1 MTVDSNKLFIN
12 GDWISA
18 GGTFPIHDP
27 ATGEIVGY
35 AADAEQ
41 SHALLAVEAAHT
53 AFPTWSK
60 TPAPKRSALLYRW
73 YELIMEHRDE
83 IATLLTCE
91 MGKPFPE
98 AKGEVSFAANFVLWY
113 AEEAKRIYGDTVPS
127 NEPNKRIT
135 VLRQPVGV
143 VSAITPWNFP
153 AAMVTRKVAPALAA
167 GCTVILKPAEQTPLT
182 AIRLVELAEVA
193 GFPAG
198 VFNLVTTSKPAEVGN
213 VLTTDPRVRKVTFTG
228 STEVGKLLYRQ
239 AADTIKRVSLELGGH
254 APFIVFADAEIDL
267 AVQGVIASKYR
278 NAGQTCICTNRV
290 YVHESIAASFA
301 EKLRQAVS
309 TLQVGPGMK
318 EGVHIGP
325 LIDEHAL
332 AKVERH
338 VEDALAKGA
347 TLLIGGSREG
357 EQGYFFQA
365 TVLNHAT
372 EDMQIA
378 TEETFGPVAPIFTFQ
393 SEEEVLA
400 RANDTPYG
408 LAAYFYTR
416 DIGRVTR
423 MQENLEYGIIGVNDP
438 APSVAIQAPFGGVKE
453 SGLAREG
460 GKYGLDAFLETK
472 YISLAFA

>member
-1 MTVDSNKLFIN
+1 MTQSNKLYIDGN
-12 GDWISA
+12 WIILDK
-18 GGTFPIHDP
+18 TFPVIDP
-27 ATGEIVGY
+27 ATGKVAGM
-35 AADAEQ
+35 AADADRE
-41 SHALLAVEAAHT
+41 HALQAVEAAHR
-53 AFPTWSK
+53 AFASWSK
-60 TPAPKRSALLYRW
+60 TPAPKRSDLLYTW
-73 YELIMEHRDE
+73 YQLIMENRGE
-83 IATLLTCE
+83 LAALITCE
-91 MGKPFPE
+91 MGKPFAE
-98 AKGEVSFAANFVLWY
+98 AKGEIAFAANFVLWY
-113 AEEAKRIYGDTVPS
+113 AEEAKRIYGETLPS

-143 VSAITPWNFP
+143 VAAITPWNFP

-182 AIRLVELAEVA
+182 AIRLVELAEKA

-198 VFNLVTTSKPAEVGN
+198 VFNLVTVQNAEEIGD

-228 STEVGKLLYRQ
+228 STEVGKLLYKK
-239 AADTIKRVSLELGGH
+239 AADTVKRISLELGGH
-254 APFIVFADAEIDL
+254 APFIVFEDADLDQ
-267 AVQGVIASKYR
+267 AVRGVIASKYR

-290 YVHESIAASFA
+290 YVHKSIAEPFA
-301 EKLRQAVS
+301 EKLAAAVS
-309 TLQVGPGMK
+309 ELQVGHGMK

-338 VEDALAKGA
+338 VKDALAKGA
-347 TLLIGGSREG
+347 TLLCGGGRAG
-357 EQGYFFQA
+357 DKGYFFQP
-365 TVLNHAT
+365 TVLYGVT

-378 TEETFGPVAPIFTFQ
+378 SEETFGPVAPLFTFDT
-393 SEEEVLA
+393 EEEVLA
-400 RANDTPYG
+400 RANNTPYG

-423 MQENLEYGIIGVNDP
+423 MQEGLEYGIIGVNDP
-438 APSVAIQAPFGGVKE
+438 VPSLAIQAPFGGFKE

-472 YISLAFA
+472 YISLAF

>member
-1 MTVDSNKLFIN
+1 MTSPSNKLYIN
-12 GDWISA
+12 GNWIPA
-18 GGTFPIHDP
+18 ADTFPIIDP
-27 ATGEIVGY
+27 ATGDIVGD
-35 AADAEQ
+35 AADADADL
-41 SHALLAVEAAHT
+41 ALQAVEAAHA
-53 AFPTWSK
+53 AFPAWSK
-60 TPAPKRSALLYRW
+60 TTAPRRSKLLYRW

-143 VSAITPWNFP
+143 VAAITPWNFP

-182 AIRLVELAEVA
+182 AIRLVELAAEA
-193 GFPAG
+193 GFPPG
-198 VFNLVTTSKPAEVGN
+198 VINLVTTSSPAEVGT

-239 AADTIKRVSLELGGH
+239 AADTIKRISLELGGH
-254 APFIVFADAEIDL
+254 APFIVFEDADLDL

-290 YVHESIAASFA
+290 YVHESIAETFA
-301 EKLRQAVS
+301 DKLGEAVS
-309 TLQVGPGMK
+309 LLRVGHGMK

-325 LIDEHAL
+325 LIDEQAL

-338 VEDALAKGA
+338 VQDALQKGA
-347 TLLIGGSREG
+347 TLLTGGSREG
-357 EQGYFFQA
+357 DRGYFFQA
-365 TVLNHAT
+365 TVLNNAT
-372 EDMQIA
+372 EEMQIA
-378 TEETFGPVAPIFTFQ
+378 TEETFGPVAPLFTFQ
-393 SEEEVLA
+393 TEDEVLA
-400 RANDTPYG
+400 RANNTPYG
-408 LAAYFYTR
+408 LAAYFFTR

-423 MQENLEYGIIGVNDP
+423 MQEGLDYGIIGANDP
-438 APSVAIQAPFGGVKE
+438 APSAAIQAPFGGFKE

-472 YISLAFA
+472 YISLAF

>member
-1 MTVDSNKLFIN
+1 MTAPSNKLYIN
-12 GDWISA
+12 GSWLSA
-18 GGTFPIHDP
+18 ADTFPILDP
-27 ATGEIVGY
+27 ATGDIVGD
-35 AADAEQ
+35 AADGDKG
-41 SHALLAVEAAHT
+41 HALQAVEAAHA
-53 AFPTWSK
+53 AFPDWSK
-60 TPAPKRSALLYRW
+60 ATAPRRSKLLYRW
-73 YELIMEHRDE
+73 YELILENRDE

-143 VSAITPWNFP
+143 VAAITPWNFP

-167 GCTVILKPAEQTPLT
+167 GCTVVLKPAEQTPLT
-182 AIRLVELAEVA
+182 AIRLVELAAEA
-193 GFPAG
+193 GLPPG
-198 VFNLVTTSKPAEVGN
+198 VINLVTTSRPAEVGE

-254 APFIVFADAEIDL
+254 APFVVFEDADIDL

-290 YVHESIAASFA
+290 YVQESIAEIFA
-301 EKLRQAVS
+301 DKLAAAVGE
-309 TLQVGPGMK
+309 LRVGHGMR

-338 VEDALAKGA
+338 VQDALEKGA
-347 TLLIGGSREG
+347 TLLTGGRREG
-357 EQGYFFQA
+357 DKGYFFQA

-372 EDMQIA
+372 EEMQIA
-378 TEETFGPVAPIFTFQ
+378 TEETFGPVAPLFTFQ
-393 SEEEVLA
+393 TEEEALA
-400 RANDTPYG
+400 RANNTPYG
-408 LAAYFYTR
+408 LAAYVFTR

-423 MQENLEYGIIGVNDP
+423 MQEGLDYGIIGMNDP
-438 APSVAIQAPFGGVKE
+438 APSAAIQAPFGGFKE

-460 GKYGLDAFLETK
+460 GKYGLDPFLETK
-472 YISLAFA
+472 YISLAF